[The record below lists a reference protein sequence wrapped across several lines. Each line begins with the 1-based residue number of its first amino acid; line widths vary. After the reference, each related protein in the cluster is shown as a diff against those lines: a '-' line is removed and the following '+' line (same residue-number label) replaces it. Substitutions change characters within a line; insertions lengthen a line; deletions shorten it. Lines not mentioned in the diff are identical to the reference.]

1 MRFPVAVMLI
11 AVGYATLYYGLSKL
25 IEFRPNESTTQLHS
39 AVAPYM
45 VLLGVKLS
53 GDKGGTESVP
63 FSLQTSGDSAQP
75 ISNGNAPSDINSGG
89 VQNV

>member
-11 AVGYATLYYGLSKL
+11 GFGYAAFYYGLSKL

-39 AVAPYM
+39 AVAPFM

-53 GDKGGTESVP
+53 GDKGGTENVP
-63 FSLQTSGDSAQP
+63 FSLQTKGDTAQH
-75 ISNGNAPSDINSGG
+75 ISNGNAPSTNPSGG
-89 VQNV
+89 VKSV